1 MNVIFHIQ
9 FCSSLPSQKLFL
21 VIFIHNMNEYFYK
34 VSFKRETTVFV
45 EIYPTH
51 NFTVT
56 DMTFFLG
63 NSSLRGF
70 SNENVDDVKFY

>member
-1 MNVIFHIQ
+1 
-9 FCSSLPSQKLFL
+9 
-21 VIFIHNMNEYFYK
+21 MNEYFYK